1 MDAAFEQLGSRYID
15 ESATLSPVSATWLG
29 DHRFDDRLD
38 DVSREAL
45 DRQAAFC
52 RTYLGRI
59 AHIPRS
65 RLSRSHQIDRAM
77 LAHTLQT
84 ELWHLEEFQEWA
96 WNPMLYVGL
105 AGNAIYHLMAR
116 DFAPLRKRLNSAMH
130 RLEQFPRLV
139 QQIREVLDPRRVP
152 EVHAETAI
160 RQAPG
165 IIDIMENMVEP
176 HADVLSARD
185 QVRLGS
191 ALEAARSA
199 VGVLRRWLEN
209 EVLPRAAGNF
219 RVGRRLYDRK
229 LAFALQS
236 TLARKEIRELAES
249 DLRRVRQEMYEIA
262 ARVYKGEHPRA
273 SLPRRPSETR
283 KRAIIRA
290 CLEMAYR
297 QAPDRRR
304 IVAIARQSLARLT
317 AFVRDADLVTVPP
330 DPVEV
335 IVMPEFRRGT
345 SFAYCDSPGPLDAGQ
360 RTFYAI
366 APPPK
371 DWTEPQV
378 RSFLREYNLRSLHN
392 LTVHEAMPGHFLQL
406 AHANRYPSKL
416 RAILA
421 SGVFIEGWAVYA
433 ERMMVDH
440 GFLGGDPLMRLIV
453 LKWYLR
459 GIANAIIDQAVHAED
474 MTEDAAMRLMMD
486 GTFQEEREAAG
497 KWVRAQLT
505 SAQLSTYFV
514 GYLEHASL
522 RREVEAARG
531 TGFDLKKYH
540 DGVLSFGS
548 PPMQYVRAL
557 MLDLPVDRAGHARR
571 GSREGRSH
579 GRNEIGGCCSP
590 ISGGRLS
597 MALGRAPS

>member
-1 MDAAFEQLGSRYID
+1 MNAAFEQLGSRYID
-15 ESATLSPVSATWLG
+15 ESAALSPVSATWLG

-38 DVSREAL
+38 DVGREAL
-45 DRQAAFC
+45 ERRAAFC

-59 AHIPRS
+59 AHIPKS
-65 RLSRSHQIDRAM
+65 RLSRSHQIDAAL
-77 LAHTLQT
+77 LAHALQA

-96 WNPMLYVGL
+96 WNPMRYVGL
-105 AGNAIYHLMAR
+105 AGNAIYNLMAR
-116 DFAPLRKRLNSAMH
+116 DFAPLRKRLSSARH
-130 RLEQFPRLV
+130 RLEQFPRLMR
-139 QQIREVLDPRRVP
+139 QIREVLDPRRVP
-152 EVHAETAI
+152 KVHAETAI
-160 RQAPG
+160 RQVPG
-165 IIDIMENMVEP
+165 LIDILENMVEP
-176 HADVLSARD
+176 HADVLSTRD
-185 QVRLGS
+185 QASLAR
-191 ALEAARSA
+191 ALETARSA
-199 VGVLRRWLEN
+199 VEVLRRWLEK

-219 RVGRRLYDRK
+219 RIGRRLYDRR
-229 LAFALQS
+229 LAFALQGL
-236 TLARKEIRELAES
+236 LARKEIRERAES
-249 DLRRVRQEMYEIA
+249 ELRRVRQEMYEIA

-273 SLPRRPSETR
+273 SLPKRPSETR

-290 CLEMAYR
+290 CLETAYR

-345 SFAYCDSPGPLDAGQ
+345 SLAYCDSPGPLDAGQ

-366 APPPK
+366 APPPR

-378 RSFLREYNLRSLHN
+378 RSFLREYNLRSLYN

-459 GIANAIIDQAVHAED
+459 GIANAIIDQGVHAEE

-497 KWVRAQLT
+497 KWVRVQLT

-522 RREVEAARG
+522 RREVETARG

-548 PPMQYVRAL
+548 PPIQYVRAL
-557 MLDLPVDRAGHARR
+557 MLDLPFDRVCVPKITSALKR
-571 GSREGRSH
+571 SR
-579 GRNEIGGCCSP
+579 
-590 ISGGRLS
+590 
-597 MALGRAPS
+597 

>member
-1 MDAAFEQLGSRYID
+1 MNAAFEQLGSRYID
-15 ESATLSPVSATWLG
+15 ESAALSPVSATWLG

-38 DVSREAL
+38 DVGREAL
-45 DRQAAFC
+45 ERRAAFC

-59 AHIPRS
+59 AHIPKS
-65 RLSRSHQIDRAM
+65 RLSRSHQIDAAL
-77 LAHTLQT
+77 LAHALQA

-96 WNPMLYVGL
+96 WNPMRYVGL
-105 AGNAIYHLMAR
+105 AGNAIYNLMAR
-116 DFAPLRKRLNSAMH
+116 DFAPLRKRLSSARH
-130 RLEQFPRLV
+130 RLEQFPRLMR
-139 QQIREVLDPRRVP
+139 QIREVLDPRRVP
-152 EVHAETAI
+152 KVHAETAI
-160 RQAPG
+160 RQVPG
-165 IIDIMENMVEP
+165 LIDILENMVEP
-176 HADVLSARD
+176 HADVLSTRD
-185 QVRLGS
+185 QASLAR
-191 ALEAARSA
+191 ALETARSA
-199 VGVLRRWLEN
+199 VEVLRRWLEK

-219 RVGRRLYDRK
+219 RIGRRLYDRR
-229 LAFALQS
+229 LAFALQGL
-236 TLARKEIRELAES
+236 LARKEIRERAES
-249 DLRRVRQEMYEIA
+249 ELRRVRQEMYEIA

-273 SLPRRPSETR
+273 SLPKRPSETR

-290 CLEMAYR
+290 CLETAYR

-345 SFAYCDSPGPLDAGQ
+345 SLAYCDSPGPLDAGQ

-366 APPPK
+366 APPPR

-459 GIANAIIDQAVHAED
+459 GIANAIIDQAVHAEE

-522 RREVEAARG
+522 RREVEAAWG

-548 PPMQYVRAL
+548 PPIQYVRAL
-557 MLDLPVDRAGHARR
+557 MLDLPFDRVCVPKITSALKR
-571 GSREGRSH
+571 SR
-579 GRNEIGGCCSP
+579 
-590 ISGGRLS
+590 
-597 MALGRAPS
+597 

>member
-1 MDAAFEQLGSRYID
+1 MNAAFEQLGSRYID
-15 ESATLSPVSATWLG
+15 ESAALSPVSATWLG

-38 DVSREAL
+38 DVGREAL
-45 DRQAAFC
+45 ERRAAFC

-59 AHIPRS
+59 AHIPKS
-65 RLSRSHQIDRAM
+65 RLSRSHQIDAAL
-77 LAHTLQT
+77 LAHALQA

-96 WNPMLYVGL
+96 WNPMRYVGL
-105 AGNAIYHLMAR
+105 AGNAIYNLMAR
-116 DFAPLRKRLNSAMH
+116 DFAPLRKRLSSARH
-130 RLEQFPRLV
+130 RLEQFPRLMR
-139 QQIREVLDPRRVP
+139 QIREVLDPRRVP
-152 EVHAETAI
+152 KVHAETAI
-160 RQAPG
+160 RQVPG
-165 IIDIMENMVEP
+165 LIDILENMVEP
-176 HADVLSARD
+176 HADVLSTRD
-185 QVRLGS
+185 QASLAR
-191 ALEAARSA
+191 ALETARSA
-199 VGVLRRWLEN
+199 VEVLRRWLEK

-219 RVGRRLYDRK
+219 RIGRRLYDRR
-229 LAFALQS
+229 LAFALQGL
-236 TLARKEIRELAES
+236 LARKEIRERAES
-249 DLRRVRQEMYEIA
+249 ELRRVRQEMYEIA

-273 SLPRRPSETR
+273 SLPKRPSETR
-283 KRAIIRA
+283 KRAVIRA
-290 CLEMAYR
+290 CLETAYR

-345 SFAYCDSPGPLDAGQ
+345 SLAYCDSPGPLDAGQ

-366 APPPK
+366 APPPR

-459 GIANAIIDQAVHAED
+459 GIANAIIDQAVHAEE

-522 RREVEAARG
+522 RREVEAAWG

-548 PPMQYVRAL
+548 PPTQYVRAL
-557 MLDLPVDRAGHARR
+557 MLDLPFDRAGHARR
-571 GSREGRSH
+571 GSREERSH
-579 GRNEIGGCCSP
+579 GRT
-590 ISGGRLS
+590 
-597 MALGRAPS
+597 

>member
-1 MDAAFEQLGSRYID
+1 MNAAFEKLGSRYID
-15 ESATLSPVSATWLG
+15 EIAALSPVSATWLG

-38 DVSREAL
+38 DVGREAL
-45 DRQAAFC
+45 ERQAAFC

-59 AHIPRS
+59 APIAKS
-65 RLSRSHQIDRAM
+65 RLSRSHQIDAAM
-77 LAHTLQT
+77 LAHALQA
-84 ELWHLEEFQEWA
+84 ELWHLQEFQEWA
-96 WNPMLYVGL
+96 WNPRLYVGL

-116 DFAPLRKRLNSAMH
+116 DFAPLRRRLNSAMH
-130 RLEQFPRLV
+130 RLEQFPRLM

-152 EVHAETAI
+152 KVHAETAI
-160 RQAPG
+160 RQVPG
-165 IIDIMENMVEP
+165 ILGILENMVEP
-176 HADVLSARD
+176 HVDVLSARD
-185 QVRLGS
+185 QVRLGR
-191 ALEAARSA
+191 ALETARSA
-199 VGVLRRWLEN
+199 VEVLRRWLEN
-209 EVLPRAAGNF
+209 EVLPHAAGNF
-219 RVGRRLYDRK
+219 RIGRRLYDRR
-229 LAFALQS
+229 LAFALQGP
-236 TLARKEIRELAES
+236 LARKEIRERAYSE
-249 DLRRVRQEMYEIA
+249 LRRVRQEMYEIA

-273 SLPRRPSETR
+273 SLPQRPSEMR
-283 KRAIIRA
+283 QRAVIRA

-297 QAPDRRR
+297 QAPDRRK

-360 RTFYAI
+360 RTFYAL
-366 APPPK
+366 APPPR
-371 DWTEPQV
+371 DWTGPQV

-433 ERMMVDH
+433 ERMMVDQ

-474 MTEDAAMRLMMD
+474 MSEGAAMRLMMD
-486 GTFQEEREAAG
+486 GTFQQEREAAG

-514 GYLEHASL
+514 GYLEHAGL
-522 RREVEAARG
+522 RRDVETARG
-531 TGFDLKKYH
+531 AGFDLKKYH
-540 DGVLSFGS
+540 NGVLSFGS
-548 PPMQYVRAL
+548 PPTRYVRAM
-557 MLDLPVDRAGHARR
+557 MLDLPFDRAGHAHR
-571 GSREGRSH
+571 GNREGRS
-579 GRNEIGGCCSP
+579 P
-590 ISGGRLS
+590 
-597 MALGRAPS
+597 GRA

>member
-1 MDAAFEQLGSRYID
+1 MNAAFEQLGSRYID
-15 ESATLSPVSATWLG
+15 ESAALSPVSATWLG

-38 DVSREAL
+38 DVGREAL
-45 DRQAAFC
+45 ERRAAFC

-59 AHIPRS
+59 APIPKS
-65 RLSRSHQIDRAM
+65 RLSRSHQIDAAL
-77 LAHTLQT
+77 LAHALQA

-96 WNPMLYVGL
+96 WNPMRYVGL
-105 AGNAIYHLMAR
+105 AGNAIYNLMAR
-116 DFAPLRKRLNSAMH
+116 DFAPLRKRLSSARH
-130 RLEQFPRLV
+130 RLEQFPRLMR
-139 QQIREVLDPRRVP
+139 QIREVLDPRRVP
-152 EVHAETAI
+152 KVHAETAI
-160 RQAPG
+160 RQVPG
-165 IIDIMENMVEP
+165 LIDILENMVEP
-176 HADVLSARD
+176 HADVLSTRD
-185 QVRLGS
+185 QASLAR
-191 ALEAARSA
+191 ALETARSA
-199 VGVLRRWLEN
+199 VEVLRRWLEK

-219 RVGRRLYDRK
+219 RIGRRLYDRR
-229 LAFALQS
+229 LAFALQGL
-236 TLARKEIRELAES
+236 LARKEIRERAES
-249 DLRRVRQEMYEIA
+249 ELRRVRQEMYEIA

-273 SLPRRPSETR
+273 SLPKRPSETR

-290 CLEMAYR
+290 CLETAYR

-345 SFAYCDSPGPLDAGQ
+345 SLAYCDSPGPLDAGQ

-366 APPPK
+366 APPPR

-459 GIANAIIDQAVHAED
+459 GIANAIIDQAVHAEE

-497 KWVRAQLT
+497 KWARAQLT

-522 RREVEAARG
+522 RREVEAAWG

-548 PPMQYVRAL
+548 PPTQYVRAL
-557 MLDLPVDRAGHARR
+557 MLDLPFDRAGHARR
-571 GSREGRSH
+571 GSREERSH
-579 GRNEIGGCCSP
+579 GRT
-590 ISGGRLS
+590 
-597 MALGRAPS
+597 

>member
-15 ESATLSPVSATWLG
+15 ESAALSPVSATWLG

-77 LAHTLQT
+77 LAHTLQA

-96 WNPMLYVGL
+96 WNPMLYVRL
-105 AGNAIYHLMAR
+105 AGNAIYNLMAR

-139 QQIREVLDPRRVP
+139 QQIREVLDLRRVP
-152 EVHAETAI
+152 KVHAETAI

-176 HADVLSARD
+176 HVDVLSARD
-185 QVRLGS
+185 QVRLGR
-191 ALEAARSA
+191 ALETARAA

-219 RVGRRLYDRK
+219 RVGRRLYDRR
-229 LAFALQS
+229 LAFVLQGI
-236 TLARKEIRELAES
+236 LARKEIRELAES
-249 DLRRVRQEMYEIA
+249 ELRRVWQEMYEIA

-273 SLPRRPSETR
+273 NLPRRPSETR

-297 QAPDRRR
+297 QAPDRRK
-304 IVAIARQSLARLT
+304 IVAIARQSLVRLT

-345 SFAYCDSPGPLDAGQ
+345 TLAYCDSPGPLDAGQ

-366 APPPK
+366 APPPR

-459 GIANAIIDQAVHAED
+459 GIANAIIDQAVHAEE

-497 KWVRAQLT
+497 KWVRVQLT

-522 RREVEAARG
+522 RREVETARG
-531 TGFDLKKYH
+531 TGFNLKKYH

-557 MLDLPVDRAGHARR
+557 MLDLPFDWAFVPKITSALKR
-571 GSREGRSH
+571 SR
-579 GRNEIGGCCSP
+579 
-590 ISGGRLS
+590 
-597 MALGRAPS
+597 

>member
-1 MDAAFEQLGSRYID
+1 MNAAFEQLGSRYID
-15 ESATLSPVSATWLG
+15 ESAALSPVSATWLG

-38 DVSREAL
+38 DVGREAL
-45 DRQAAFC
+45 ERRAAFC

-59 AHIPRS
+59 AHIPKS
-65 RLSRSHQIDRAM
+65 RLSRSHQIDAAL
-77 LAHTLQT
+77 LAHALQA

-96 WNPMLYVGL
+96 WNPMRYVGL
-105 AGNAIYHLMAR
+105 AGNAIYNLMAR
-116 DFAPLRKRLNSAMH
+116 DFAPLRKRLSSARH
-130 RLEQFPRLV
+130 RLEQFPRLMR
-139 QQIREVLDPRRVP
+139 QIREVLDPRRVP
-152 EVHAETAI
+152 KVHAETAI
-160 RQAPG
+160 RQVPG
-165 IIDIMENMVEP
+165 LIDILENMVEP
-176 HADVLSARD
+176 HADVLSTRD
-185 QVRLGS
+185 QASLAR
-191 ALEAARSA
+191 ALETARSA
-199 VGVLRRWLEN
+199 VEVLRRWLEK

-219 RVGRRLYDRK
+219 RIGRRLYDRR
-229 LAFALQS
+229 LAFALQGL
-236 TLARKEIRELAES
+236 LARKEIRERAES
-249 DLRRVRQEMYEIA
+249 ELRRVRQEMYEIA

-273 SLPRRPSETR
+273 SLPKRPSETR

-290 CLEMAYR
+290 CLETAYR

-345 SFAYCDSPGPLDAGQ
+345 SLAYCDSPGPLDAGQ

-366 APPPK
+366 APPPR

-459 GIANAIIDQAVHAED
+459 GIANAIIDQAVHAEE

-522 RREVEAARG
+522 RREVEAAWG

-548 PPMQYVRAL
+548 PPTQYVRAL
-557 MLDLPVDRAGHARR
+557 MLDLPFDRAGHARR
-571 GSREGRSH
+571 GSREERSH
-579 GRNEIGGCCSP
+579 GRT
-590 ISGGRLS
+590 
-597 MALGRAPS
+597 

>member
-15 ESATLSPVSATWLG
+15 EFAALSPVSATWLG

-38 DVSREAL
+38 DVGREAL

-52 RTYLGRI
+52 RTYLERI
-59 AHIPRS
+59 AHIPKS
-65 RLSRSHQIDRAM
+65 KLSRAHQIDRAM
-77 LAHTLQT
+77 LEHTLQA
-84 ELWHLEEFQEWA
+84 ELWHLEEFQEWE

-105 AGNAIYHLMAR
+105 AGNAIYNLMAR
-116 DFAPLRKRLNSAMH
+116 DFAPLRKRLNSARR

-139 QQIREVLDPRRVP
+139 QQIREVLDSRRVP
-152 EVHAETAI
+152 EAHAETAI

-165 IIDIMENMVEP
+165 IIGILENMVEP
-176 HADVLSARD
+176 HADVLSTRD
-185 QVRLGS
+185 QVLLAS
-191 ALEAARSA
+191 ALETARSA
-199 VGVLRRWLEN
+199 VEVLRRWLEN

-219 RVGRRLYDRK
+219 RVGRRLYDRR
-229 LAFALQS
+229 LAFALQGS
-236 TLARKEIRELAES
+236 LTRKEVRERAES
-249 DLRRVRQEMYEIA
+249 ELRRVRQEMYEVA

-283 KRAIIRA
+283 KQAIIRA

-297 QAPDRRR
+297 QAPDRRK
-304 IVAIARQSLARLT
+304 IVAIARQSLVRLT

-345 SFAYCDSPGPLDAGQ
+345 SLAYCDSPGPLDAGQ

-366 APPPK
+366 APPPR

-453 LKWYLR
+453 LKWRLR
-459 GIANAIIDQAVHAED
+459 GIANAIIDQAVHAEE
-474 MTEDAAMRLMMD
+474 MTEGAAMRLMMD
-486 GTFQEEREAAG
+486 GTFQEQREAAG

-522 RREVEAARG
+522 CREVEAARG
-531 TGFDLKKYH
+531 MGFDLKKYH

-557 MLDLPVDRAGHARR
+557 MLDLPVDWGCVPKITSALKR
-571 GSREGRSH
+571 SR
-579 GRNEIGGCCSP
+579 
-590 ISGGRLS
+590 
-597 MALGRAPS
+597 